1 MKVLLLDADGVLFK
15 SEVLFSTLFAQ
26 EHNVP
31 LEEISE
37 FFRGPFVQCQTGEK
51 DMKEELPPYLE
62 KWKWNG
68 DLNSFLTYWFES
80 EFNFDETLN
89 KSVQLLREKR
99 VLCCLAS
106 NNEKYRAT
114 HLENRLREM
123 DTLDKYYFSW
133 SLKSKKNKPEF
144 FEKIIEELRV
154 APEEIVFI
162 DDEQQNID
170 AAKSLGINARLYH
183 DGVLEELLT
192 AI

>member
-1 MKVLLLDADGVLFK
+1 
-15 SEVLFSTLFAQ
+15 
-26 EHNVP
+26 
-31 LEEISE
+31 
-37 FFRGPFVQCQTGEK
+37 
-51 DMKEELPPYLE
+51 
-62 KWKWNG
+62 
-68 DLNSFLTYWFES
+68 
-80 EFNFDETLN
+80 
-89 KSVQLLREKR
+89 
-99 VLCCLAS
+99 
-106 NNEKYRAT
+106 
-114 HLENRLREM
+114 M

>member
-26 EHNVP
+26 EHNIP

-37 FFRGPFVQCQTGEK
+37 FFRGPFAQCQTGEK

-80 EFNFDETLN
+80 EFNFDENLN
-89 KSVQLLREKR
+89 KSVQLLREKG
-99 VLCCLAS
+99 VLCCLTS

-114 HLENRLREM
+114 HLESKLKEI
-123 DTLDKYYFSW
+123 DALDRYYFSW
-133 SLKSKKNKPEF
+133 SLRSKKNKPEF
-144 FEKIIEELRV
+144 FEQIIEELGV
-154 APEEIVFI
+154 APSEIVFV

-170 AAKSLGINARLYH
+170 IAKSCGLDARLYH
-183 DGVLEELLT
+183 DEVLEELVT
-192 AI
+192 NI

>member
-26 EHNVP
+26 EHNVL